1 MGECATFAA
10 SDLYFFG
17 VRMSKVDLGLLLA
30 KGEEIYCQ
38 LDMLEVG
45 TGDWVGSG
53 WGGGTGPQSGD
64 WDGLCTG
71 EGRSGPVP
79 GEAGLDKPRPRLPQ
93 ADQTTTA

>member
-17 VRMSKVDLGLLLA
+17 VWMSKVDLGLLLA

-53 WGGGTGPQSGD
+53 D
-64 WDGLCTG
+64 WAPVRGLG
-71 EGRSGPVP
+71 
-79 GEAGLDKPRPRLPQ
+79 
-93 ADQTTTA
+93 